1 MPIYEYS
8 CTKCNE
14 VFALFQSIN
23 ASEKEARCPKCGTSD
38 VKKMLSS
45 FSCGS
50 FGSGGLTSFGSLGG
64 HGGT

>member
-8 CTKCNE
+8 CGKCKE

-23 ASEKEARCPKCGTSD
+23 ASEKEARCPKCGGLD
-38 VKKMLSS
+38 VKKMISS

-50 FGSGGLTSFGSLGG
+50 FSGSGLSSFGSLGG
-64 HGGT
+64 HGGA

>member
-8 CTKCNE
+8 CAKCRE

-23 ASEKEARCPKCGTSD
+23 ASEKEARCPKCGARD

-50 FGSGGLTSFGSLGG
+50 FGGGLTSFGPSGG
-64 HGGT
+64 RGGA